1 MITGKIFENYL
12 PTTRDEFK
20 SKHSIYFA
28 ELTIKLSN
36 DMFVKFHKTQL
47 ESTASVP
54 VEAGKMDAGNFSS

>member
-1 MITGKIFENYL
+1 M
-12 PTTRDEFK
+12 

-36 DMFVKFHKTQL
+36 DMFIKFDKFQL